1 MKYFVKN
8 DAGGSFSAEA
18 GPVANDV
25 AVVRARLNEKAREI
39 DFIRPERKANGFP
52 E

>member
-8 DAGGSFSAEA
+8 DAGGSCSAEA

-25 AVVRARLNEKAREI
+25 VVARARLNEKAREI
-39 DFIRPERKANGFP
+39 VFIRPERKVIGFP
-52 E
+52 K